1 LIPRFRRDP
10 DQEDSPMQ
18 TRNRERTTEDTR
30 HHESGSVLVIALIM
44 IVLLTIIGI
53 SASRTSEIEIMIA
66 GNERVAKENFYLA
79 EGAVRRA
86 VMVMENA
93 DLNNNPPDWVYE
105 DMDQSDTSRRR
116 YEDMATEALL
126 LPASDPLNQTIPYDF
141 LDVESIIHEDDNW
154 NDTYSQQIAGMGTDT
169 RVLAI
174 KKGLATKTSAKATG
188 SLPYDFAVYGRSV
201 HRNGLGLVVVGYRKA
216 Y

>member
-1 LIPRFRRDP
+1 
-10 DQEDSPMQ
+10 MQ